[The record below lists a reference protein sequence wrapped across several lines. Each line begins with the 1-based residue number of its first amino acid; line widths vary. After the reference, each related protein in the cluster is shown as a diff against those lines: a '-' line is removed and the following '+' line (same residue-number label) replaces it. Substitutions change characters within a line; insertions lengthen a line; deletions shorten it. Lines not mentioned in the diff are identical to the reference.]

1 MPSVSSQSFSA
12 NNKTYKPASK
22 PIVVI
27 CLDGSADEYID
38 ATMTRDRMPNL
49 KKMTIKGYRG
59 MVRGALPSFT
69 NVNNSS
75 IVTGV
80 SPAVHGISGNFFY
93 DAAKDQEVMM
103 NSAEY
108 LRAETILAAASKA
121 GRKLGVVTAK
131 EKLRDILSHKMTGI
145 AFSAEKANLAKKE
158 THGLD
163 NAEEVIGYKT
173 PAIYSADASLFVLR
187 AGVALIEK
195 GLADFLYLSLTDYMQ
210 HTYSPETE
218 ESLAF
223 YEAIDKELGRL
234 LELGAIIG
242 ATADHGMNAKIKAD
256 GSPNV
261 LFVEDMLEAQF
272 GANGF
277 RVICP
282 ITDPYVKH
290 HGALGS
296 YVVVHLEDKSKI
308 NTVKDWLTIQPG
320 ITEVYDRATA
330 VRVLEQ
336 PEDRIG
342 DLVVLSARDV
352 VVGRRPKYHDLSALD
367 GTLRSHGGRY
377 EEMVP
382 MLISHPLNEEYKIKA
397 SGDPR
402 NFDIFDFTVNGTI
415 V

>member
-1 MPSVSSQSFSA
+1 
-12 NNKTYKPASK
+12 
-22 PIVVI
+22 
-27 CLDGSADEYID
+27 
-38 ATMTRDRMPNL
+38 
-49 KKMTIKGYRG
+49 
-59 MVRGALPSFT
+59 
-69 NVNNSS
+69 
-75 IVTGV
+75 
-80 SPAVHGISGNFFY
+80 
-93 DAAKDQEVMM
+93 
-103 NSAEY
+103 
-108 LRAETILAAASKA
+108 
-121 GRKLGVVTAK
+121 
-131 EKLRDILSHKMTGI
+131 MTGI

-158 THGLD
+158 THGID
-163 NAEEVIGYKT
+163 DVEKITGYTT

-187 AGVALIEK
+187 AGVALIK
-195 GLADFLYLSLTDYMQ
+195 NGLADFLYLSLTDYMQ

-218 ESLAF
+218 ESRGF
-223 YEAIDKELGRL
+223 YEAIDTEIGRL
-234 LELGAIIG
+234 LDLGAIIG

-261 LFVEDMLEAQF
+261 LFVEDMLEAKY
-272 GANGF
+272 GHKGF

-296 YVVVHLEDKSKI
+296 YVVIHLDDPSTT
-308 NTVKDWLTIQPG
+308 NDVKNWLMLQKG

-342 DLVVLSARDV
+342 DLVVLSGRDV
-352 VVGRRPKYHDLSALD
+352 VVGRRPRYHDLSALD

-382 MLISHPLNEEYKIKA
+382 MLISHPLNTAYKIKA

-402 NFDIFDFTVNGTI
+402 NFDIFDFTINGTN
-415 V
+415 

>member
-1 MPSVSSQSFSA
+1 MAAISTVPFSVNA
-12 NNKTYKPASK
+12 KTFTPAAK

-27 CLDGSADEYID
+27 CIDGSADEYLD
-38 ATMTRDRMPNL
+38 VTAAHGRLPNL
-49 KKMTIKGYRG
+49 QQMSKAGYRG

-93 DAAKDQEVMM
+93 DAARDQEVMM
-103 NSAEY
+103 NSSEY
-108 LRAETILAAASKA
+108 LRADTILAAAANA
-121 GRKLGVVTAK
+121 GRKVAVVTAK
-131 EKLRDILSHKMTGI
+131 EKLRDILSYKLKGI
-145 AFSAEKANLAKKE
+145 AFSAEKANQAKQD
-158 THGLD
+158 THGIE
-163 NAEEVIGYKT
+163 NAEEIVGFPT
-173 PAIYSADASLFVLR
+173 PAIYSPDASLFVLR

-195 GLADFLYLSLTDYMQ
+195 GMADFLYLSLTDYMQ
-210 HTYSPETE
+210 HTYAPEAE

-223 YEAIDKELGRL
+223 YEAMDAEIGKLIKA
-234 LELGAIIG
+234 GAIVG
-242 ATADHGMNAKIKAD
+242 ATADHGMNAKINPD
-256 GSPNV
+256 GTPNV

-272 GANGF
+272 GSGF

-296 YVVVHLEDKSKI
+296 YVVVHVDKSQDI
-308 NTVKDWLTIQPG
+308 TTVKNWLSIQPG
-320 ITEVYDRATA
+320 ITEVHDRSTAT
-330 VRVLEQ
+330 RLLEQ
-336 PEDRIG
+336 PEDRTG

-352 VVGRRPKYHDLSALD
+352 VVGRKPQYHDLSALD

-382 MLISHPLNEEYKIKA
+382 LIISHPLNQAYKIKA

-402 NFDIFDFTVNGTI
+402 NFDVFDFTINGTNQ
-415 V
+415 

>member
-1 MPSVSSQSFSA
+1 MENISTQAFNINNISFRPTA
-12 NNKTYKPASK
+12 K

-27 CLDGSADEYID
+27 CIDGSADEYLD
-38 ATMTRDRMPNL
+38 VTAAHDRLPNL
-49 KKMTIKGYRG
+49 SKMSKVGYRG

-80 SPAVHGISGNFFY
+80 TPAVHGISGNFFY

-103 NSAEY
+103 NSSEY
-108 LRAETILAAASKA
+108 LRAETILAAAANA
-121 GRKLGVVTAK
+121 GRKVAVVTAK
-131 EKLRDILSHKMTGI
+131 EKLRDILSYKLKGI
-145 AFSAEKANLAKKE
+145 AFSAEKANQAE
-158 THGLD
+158 ESTHGIA
-163 NAEEVIGYKT
+163 NAEAVVGYPT
-173 PAIYSADASLFVLR
+173 PAIYSPEASLFVLR
-187 AGVALIEK
+187 AGTALIQQGK
-195 GLADFLYLSLTDYMQ
+195 ADFLYLSLTDYMQ
-210 HTYSPETE
+210 HTYAPEAE

-223 YEAIDKELGRL
+223 YEEMDKEIGKMLD
-234 LELGAIIG
+234 LGAVIG

-272 GANGF
+272 GSGF

-296 YVVVHLEDKSKI
+296 YVVVHIDDKSRI
-308 NTVKDWLTIQPG
+308 DEVKNWLSMQAG
-320 ITEVYDRATA
+320 ITEVHDKASA
-330 VRVLEQ
+330 VVLLEQ

-352 VVGRRPKYHDLSALD
+352 VVGRRPKDHDISALD

-382 MLISHPLNEEYKIKA
+382 MIISHPLNQTYKLKA

-402 NFDIFDFTVNGTI
+402 NFDIFDFTVNGTH
-415 V
+415 